1 MKKMRLMLAAAVLAT
16 VAGSFAGSSAEDCDP
31 FGGCEN
37 NTNGSADYGNTSCGT
52 GTTPVPNVGE
62 VKADAS
68 KGVYV
73 CNDGGTV
80 LSNNPTGQK
89 VEGRIFVYK
98 GPNNSLH
105 VVVDGDD
112 RDNSGGAKGWDRL
125 DVNSGKAACFRRGS
139 AGQAW
144 NTGGS
149 SDTPDA
155 PPNQQN
161 GNAAICTPA

>member
-1 MKKMRLMLAAAVLAT
+1 MKKVRLMLAALTLAT
-16 VAGSFAGSSAEDCDP
+16 IAGSFGTSTAADCDP

-37 NTNGSADYGNTSCGT
+37 NTTNYGNASCGT
-52 GTTPVPNVGE
+52 GTTVVPNVGE
-62 VKADAS
+62 VKADPA

-73 CNDGGTV
+73 CNDGGSDEV
-80 LSNNPTGQK
+80 LSNNPAAK

-98 GPNNSLH
+98 DANNGVH

-112 RDNSGGAKGWDRL
+112 IDNTGGAKGWDRL

-144 NTGGS
+144 NSNGS
-149 SDTPDA
+149 SDPADA
-155 PPNQQN
+155 PPNQQL
-161 GNAAICTPA
+161 GDPVCTPA